1 MEAGGEKKKKKSVES
16 VGFPEGSHLE
26 GTRRQGFGR
35 RRNKGVRKGVTRQ
48 EVELPGGAGGAPPG
62 LSEGGLQGARRR
74 GRELGTLRRETAGMG
89 RPSGRRSEIG
99 VLTQAA
105 GRRDA
110 PTPPPMPVPAAAP
123 RRLRPAPGSP
133 PAPAPPAGPARR
145 RPEDAAGLGGGG
157 GCAVLPPPP
166 AAGSPAASPP
176 TALQPPRDPRERGA
190 HGAVPAVAPPRRSG
204 PAPAGVGGDLP
215 GARGRGGGWG
225 RVSTSALRPHPTAQG
240 AGFFNRFPPGAGG
253 RVTSLWVGTGVR
265 AVGRNPAS
273 CAPGL

>member
-157 GCAVLPPPP
+157 GCAVLPPPRRREP
-166 AAGSPAASPP
+166 GCLSSHRAAAS
-176 TALQPPRDPRERGA
+176 
-190 HGAVPAVAPPRRSG
+190 SG
-204 PAPAGVGGDLP
+204 PPGEG
-215 GARGRGGGWG
+215 GARGR
-225 RVSTSALRPHPTAQG
+225 
-240 AGFFNRFPPGAGG
+240 AGG
-253 RVTSLWVGTGVR
+253 RTAAAFR
-265 AVGRNPAS
+265 ARACRCGRGPPGSPRPRRRLGPRLHERAA
-273 CAPGL
+273 APSHRPGSWLF